1 MLPIHHIIKSK
12 SYTKLCSTCTSN
24 DSISK
29 TLHTLK
35 KALFLSLIFMLS
47 SFEGFT
53 QASPF
58 ITRWNLAT
66 AGSGST
72 QLSFRVDTNFGIA
85 NYTWQQ
91 VGGSASGSG
100 TFIGTN
106 ATITITGLPVSG
118 IIDLS
123 IAPTNFQ
130 RINISSG
137 VDKSRLI
144 DVKQWGSVNWAS
156 MASAFHGCNNLNITA
171 TDLPNLTGV
180 TDMSLMFYGCTS
192 LNSPANINSW
202 NTSNVANMLGLFWNA
217 YSFNQNIASWNTSS
231 VTNMSYMFNYA
242 KDFNQNIASWN
253 TSLVTNMSHIFD
265 YAQAFNQNINSW
277 NTSAVTNMSFMFYY
291 AQAFNQ
297 NINSWNTVAV
307 TNMSYMFYY
316 AQAFNQNISSWN
328 TSAVTNMY
336 FMFSYAQAFNQDISS
351 WNTSRVITM
360 MEIFSNASSFNQ
372 NIGNWNTSAVTNM
385 SGMFNRASSFNQN
398 ISNWNTSAVTNMS
411 NMFSNASAFNQ
422 NINSWNTSTVTNM
435 SFMFYYA
442 NSFNQDISSWN
453 TSAVIFMPD
462 MFDNAKSFNQNIGS
476 WNTAN
481 VTNMAFMF
489 SGASSFNQN
498 IGSWN
503 TANVTNMS
511 GMFWEAS
518 NFNQNITSWNTTAVT
533 NMYRMFYGASRFN
546 QNIGSWNTTSVTNFS
561 EMFSRA
567 SMFNQNIG
575 SWNISNATNMYDMY
589 GIFYNSGINIDNYDA
604 ILIAWNM
611 AGYINRNL
619 GSTFPLKYCNAEV
632 ARLTLTTPISSG
644 GKGWT
649 ITGDVVCNPEI
660 NLKGN
665 GVNIVS
671 GDITPSIAD
680 HTNFGLANVSSST
693 VIRTFTVENL
703 GSSTLSLS
711 GSPTVN
717 ITGTNAGDFMVN
729 SAPVNSVPATGSTT
743 FQITFAPTV
752 NGVRNATVS
761 ITNNDTDENPYT
773 YAIRGEA
780 GPIMSIINGG
790 NWENVST
797 WNFSRVPLITD
808 EVIINTGHTVNIT
821 TNNANARKV
830 EYKANAIINF
840 VNNMSRLNL
849 GSL

>member
-1 MLPIHHIIKSK
+1 MFPIHQVTQRK
-12 SYTKLCSTCTSN
+12 SYTKLCSTSVSN
-24 DSISK
+24 DNPFNVSQ
-29 TLHTLK
+29 TLK
-35 KALFLSLIFMLS
+35 KALLLSLIFMLS
-47 SFEGFT
+47 SFEGFA

-72 QLSFRVDTNFGIA
+72 QLSFRVATNFELV

-100 TFIGTN
+100 TFIGVT
-106 ATITITGLPVSG
+106 ATITGLPVSG

-137 VDKSRLI
+137 VDKNRLI
-144 DVKQWGSVNWAS
+144 DVKQWGSVNWTS
-156 MASAFHGCNNLNITA
+156 MASAFFGCNNLNITA
-171 TDLPNLTGV
+171 TDIPNLTGV
-180 TDMSLMFYGCTS
+180 TDMSSMFLGCTS
-192 LNSPANINSW
+192 LNGPANISSW
-202 NTSNVANMLGLFWNA
+202 NTLTVVNMSGLFWNA
-217 YSFNQNIASWNTSS
+217 YSFNQNINSWNTVSVKDMSYMFYYAKGFNQNIASWNTSS
-231 VTNMSYMFNYA
+231 VTNMSHM
-242 KDFNQNIASWN
+242 
-253 TSLVTNMSHIFD
+253 FD

-277 NTSAVTNMSFMFYY
+277 NTSAVTNMSHMF
-291 AQAFNQ
+291 F
-297 NINSWNTVAV
+297 
-307 TNMSYMFYY
+307 Y

-328 TSAVTNMY
+328 TSAVTDMFYMFYYAQAFNQNLNSWNTSAVTNMS

-360 MEIFSNASSFNQ
+360 KDMFSNASSFNQ
-372 NIGNWNTSAVTNM
+372 NIGNWNTSVVTNM

-398 ISNWNTSAVTNMS
+398 ISNWNTSTVTDVS
-411 NMFSNASAFNQ
+411 GMFSNASAFNQ
-422 NINSWNTSTVTNM
+422 NIGSWNTSGVTNM
-435 SFMFYYA
+435 SGMFFYA
-442 NSFNQDISSWN
+442 SSFNQNVSSWN
-453 TSAVIFMPD
+453 TSAVIFM
-462 MFDNAKSFNQNIGS
+462 
-476 WNTAN
+476 
-481 VTNMAFMF
+481 TNMFAY
-489 SGASSFNQN
+489 ASSFNQN

-503 TANVTNMS
+503 TTNVTNMRSMFLGASSFNQNISTWNTANVTDMS
-511 GMFWEAS
+511 GMFWEAG
-518 NFNQNITSWNTTAVT
+518 NFNQNIASWNTSAVT
-533 NMYRMFYGASRFN
+533 NMFGMFYGASRFN

-561 EMFSRA
+561 DMFSGS

-575 SWNISNATNMYDMY
+575 SWNISNATNMYN
-589 GIFYNSGINIDNYDA
+589 IFYNSGINIDNYDA
-604 ILIAWNM
+604 MLIAWNM

-619 GSTFPLKYCNAEV
+619 GSTFPLKYCNATV
-632 ARLTLTTPISSG
+632 ARNTLTTSISSG

-649 ITGDVVCNPEI
+649 ITGDVVCSPEI

-671 GDITPSIAD
+671 GDITPTIAD

-703 GSSTLSLS
+703 SSSTLSLL
-711 GSPTVN
+711 GSPTVS
-717 ITGTNAGDFMVN
+717 IIGTHASDFMVN
-729 SAPVNSVPATGSTT
+729 TAPANSVPAAGSTT
-743 FQITFAPTV
+743 FQITFAPIA

-761 ITNNDTDENPYT
+761 IANNDTDENPYT
-773 YAIRGEA
+773 FDIRGEA

-821 TNNANARKV
+821 TNNANARKI
-830 EYKANAIINF
+830 EYRVNAIINF
-840 VNNMSRLNL
+840 VNNVSKLNL